1 MSIEKKLTDKHQD
14 WINIVKSFGVKDYAE
29 DVVQEM
35 YVRVLKYIRGG
46 KDLSYDDDINYF
58 YIYQMLRHMCIN
70 LKIKKGKIIVIN
82 IDDYLNNIK
91 RYNTIEQNIAKKYEK
106 INKKLDS
113 MFWYDAQVYRI
124 IEGGT
129 SIKELSEKSKISYY
143 SLYRTY
149 NKVKKI
155 LKELIWD

>member
-70 LKIKKGKIIVIN
+70 MKIKKGKIIVIN

-155 LKELIWD
+155 LKELI

>member
-1 MSIEKKLTDKHQD
+1 LSIEKKLTDKHQD

-35 YVRVLKYIRGG
+35 YVRVLKYIRQG

-155 LKELIWD
+155 LKELI

>member
-155 LKELIWD
+155 LKELI